1 MTLIEDPRD
10 RTDDILVTESQ
21 ETLSPEQ
28 FQEARKSEAVTAG
41 WVVVAF
47 AFDEA
52 GRVLVIDQPW
62 ADGWILPGGAWQP
75 GETLAETAVREVGEE
90 TGVAVSPVAPRAVDE
105 FAFVNERT
113 GETAGWTLVVRLG
126 LVS

>member
-28 FQEARKSEAVTAG
+28 FQEARKSAAVTAG

-62 ADGWILPGGAWQP
+62 ADGWILPGGAWHP
-75 GETLAETAVREVGEE
+75 GETLAETAVARSARRPASRCRRSHPGRS
-90 TGVAVSPVAPRAVDE
+90 TNSPSSTSARA
-105 FAFVNERT
+105 RLR
-113 GETAGWTLVVRLG
+113 AGRSWYD
-126 LVS
+126 